1 MREYIYKSS
10 PIFGAK
16 GDDFMEFFE
25 NMIWL
30 YLTIPL
36 LFVVSVF
43 FTIYA
48 RIPQFRLSKMMN
60 SLQKSDS
67 KEALT
72 PVATLLIALSARI
85 GVGTLAGTGLA
96 IAIGGPGA
104 IFWMWISA
112 IITSAA
118 TFAENTLSQTFK
130 QGKSDHHYGGPAFY
144 IKYGLKSPKLAAL
157 YAIILI
163 VTYTLGFVA
172 VQMNTLTAV
181 FSGNINVSPSIIA
194 LILTLL
200 TAITISGGITRISK
214 FIAKVVP
221 FIAIFFFGL
230 ASVMIIVNFA
240 YVPTFFS
247 EIITNA
253 FGLTSITGG
262 GIGVVITTGIKR
274 GIFSN
279 EAGLGTGSHAAALR
293 HHNDPREQG
302 YIGVL
307 GIYLTTIISVT
318 LVAFMIMSTGAH
330 HTVVATGNG
339 IEFLQFSLVQIFGG
353 VAAIILPT
361 IIFFF
366 GFSTVVTAYLYG
378 VMNIKFLSGRK
389 AAITILRITLLV
401 VVFIASTSN
410 PEAMWSLVD
419 TGVGITAIINLVA
432 ILLLRKHIGR
442 DDECPDCLK

>member
-1 MREYIYKSS
+1 
-10 PIFGAK
+10 
-16 GDDFMEFFE
+16 MEFLE
-25 NMIWL
+25 NVIWI

-36 LFVVSVF
+36 LFAVSMF

-48 RIPQFRLSKMMN
+48 KTPQFRLKEMVN

-67 KEALT
+67 ETALT
-72 PVATLLIALSARI
+72 PVATLLIALSARV

-96 IAIGGPGA
+96 IAVGGPGA

-112 IITSAA
+112 IVTSAA

-130 QGKSDHHYGGPAFY
+130 QGKSDNYYGGPAFY
-144 IKYGLKSPKLAAL
+144 IKYGLKNKKLAAL

-163 VTYTLGFVA
+163 ITYTLGFVA
-172 VQMNTLTAV
+172 VQMNTLTSV
-181 FSGNINVSPSIIA
+181 LTGNTNISPYIIA

-200 TAITISGGITRISK
+200 TAITISGGITKISI
-214 FIAKVVP
+214 FIANTIP

-230 ASVMIIVNFA
+230 AAVAIIINFT
-240 YVPTFFS
+240 YIPTFFS

-253 FGLTSITGG
+253 FGLTSLTGG

-274 GIFSN
+274 GVFSN
-279 EAGLGTGSHAAALR
+279 EAGLGTGAHAAALI
-293 HHNDPREQG
+293 HHKNPKEQG
-302 YIGVL
+302 YIGIL

-330 HTVVATGNG
+330 QVVSATGNG
-339 IEFLQFSLVQIFGG
+339 IEYLYFSLTQLFGT
-353 VAAIILPT
+353 ATTIILPT

-378 VMNIKFLSGRK
+378 VMNVKFLSGRK
-389 AAITILRITLLV
+389 VAVIGLRVVLLL
-401 VVFIASTSN
+401 VVFIASISN
-410 PEAMWSLVD
+410 PQVMWSLVD
-419 TGVGITAIINLVA
+419 TGVGVTAVINLVA
-432 ILLLRKHIGR
+432 VLLLRKWVR
-442 DDECPDCLK
+442 

>member
-1 MREYIYKSS
+1 
-10 PIFGAK
+10 
-16 GDDFMEFFE
+16 MEFLE
-25 NMIWL
+25 NVIWI

-36 LFVVSVF
+36 LFAVSIF

-48 RIPQFRLSKMMN
+48 KTPQFRLKEMVN

-67 KEALT
+67 ETALT
-72 PVATLLIALSARI
+72 PVATLLIALSARV

-96 IAIGGPGA
+96 IAVGGPGA

-112 IITSAA
+112 IVTSAA

-130 QGKSDHHYGGPAFY
+130 QGKSDNYYGGPAFY
-144 IKYGLKSPKLAAL
+144 IKYGLKNKKLAAL

-163 VTYTLGFVA
+163 ITYTLGFVA
-172 VQMNTLTAV
+172 VQMNTLTSV
-181 FSGNINVSPSIIA
+181 LTGNTNISPYTIA

-200 TAITISGGITRISK
+200 TAITISGGITKISI
-214 FIAKVVP
+214 FIANTIP

-230 ASVMIIVNFA
+230 AAVAIIINFT
-240 YVPTFFS
+240 YIPTFFS

-253 FGLTSITGG
+253 FGLTSLTGG

-274 GIFSN
+274 GVFSN
-279 EAGLGTGSHAAALR
+279 EAGLGTGAHAAALI
-293 HHNDPREQG
+293 HHKNPKEQG
-302 YIGVL
+302 YIGIL

-330 HTVVATGNG
+330 QVVSATGNG
-339 IEFLQFSLVQIFGG
+339 IEYLYFSLTQLFGT
-353 VAAIILPT
+353 ATTIILPT

-378 VMNIKFLSGRK
+378 VMNVKFLSGRK
-389 AAITILRITLLV
+389 VAVIGLRVVLLL
-401 VVFIASTSN
+401 VVFIASISN
-410 PEAMWSLVD
+410 PQVMWSLVD
-419 TGVGITAIINLVA
+419 TGVGVTAVINLVA
-432 ILLLRKHIGR
+432 VLLLRKWVR
-442 DDECPDCLK
+442 